1 MRLLKDTAFTA
12 VISPQARRGT
22 GMGTTGQAGT
32 AQGIPP
38 ILCCQAGLH
47 PSRTSGIHLSC
58 EMLRMILS
66 SSRPFSLGQLRARP
80 PRAPDRQ
87 GGRPEEAGRSFTA
100 STRRS
105 WALQDCQARPQP
117 LLSASFP
124 GLPPPQKFSGVP
136 GREPVALAC
145 DSVWL

>member
-66 SSRPFSLGQLRARP
+66 SSRPFSLGPAPCQAPKGPRP
-80 PRAPDRQ
+80 AGWPSR
-87 GGRPEEAGRSFTA
+87 GG
-100 STRRS
+100 
-105 WALQDCQARPQP
+105 WALVHGLHRKELGSARLPGPATTTP
-117 LLSASFP
+117 LCLLPWSPPSPEVLRSSWERASGP
-124 GLPPPQKFSGVP
+124 GV
-136 GREPVALAC
+136 
-145 DSVWL
+145 